1 MLPTA
6 VSNTFWGSQS
16 IDEVFE
22 VLVSKASAILFPVL
36 RLVGDSGRYNIILK
50 VTQCPRL
57 LGTNQW
63 PHTKPLEF
71 SPAPFPSHSQ
81 VARSLSC
88 HKPRASMTKKGPF
101 FGPHN
106 LRKSRRAKRGLPS
119 SRFQS
124 QLLLVKSASTWNK
137 RFNRFAT
144 MKGPKLDSPGGTTFD
159 FKGSTFWPPFK
170 YVSFARGSKTGPST
184 GWIWCLLGGP
194 VLSPPQAPSSAAL
207 FQCRSASASHKNTA
221 LAIRASNKGGPNSV
235 SKNHIS
241 FRCQKRTQKL
251 VPCTC
256 LSRSWQSFPFCYV
269 MKEVPFPKPAI
280 EALRG
285 SARPG
290 RGHASDATRIG
301 TRTKRGSR
309 GLETI

>member
-1 MLPTA
+1 
-6 VSNTFWGSQS
+6 
-16 IDEVFE
+16 
-22 VLVSKASAILFPVL
+22 
-36 RLVGDSGRYNIILK
+36 
-50 VTQCPRL
+50 
-57 LGTNQW
+57 
-63 PHTKPLEF
+63 
-71 SPAPFPSHSQ
+71 
-81 VARSLSC
+81 
-88 HKPRASMTKKGPF
+88 MTKKGPF

-106 LRKSRRAKRGLPS
+106 VRKSRRAKRGLPS

-144 MKGPKLDSPGGTTFD
+144 MKGPKLDPPGGTTFD
-159 FKGSTFWPPFK
+159 FKGVHFLTLFK

-269 MKEVPFPKPAI
+269 DERGPVSKACNRSASRLG
-280 EALRG
+280 EAWPRPRLGRNTYWHKDK
-285 SARPG
+285 ARL
-290 RGHASDATRIG
+290 TG
-301 TRTKRGSR
+301 TRNYIILLSESQQGWTWSSW
-309 GLETI
+309 

>member
-1 MLPTA
+1 
-6 VSNTFWGSQS
+6 
-16 IDEVFE
+16 
-22 VLVSKASAILFPVL
+22 
-36 RLVGDSGRYNIILK
+36 
-50 VTQCPRL
+50 
-57 LGTNQW
+57 
-63 PHTKPLEF
+63 
-71 SPAPFPSHSQ
+71 
-81 VARSLSC
+81 
-88 HKPRASMTKKGPF
+88 MTKKGPL

-106 LRKSRRAKRGLPS
+106 VRKSRRAKRGLPS

-144 MKGPKLDSPGGTTFD
+144 MKGPKLDPPGGTTFD
-159 FKGSTFWPPFK
+159 FKGSTFWPLFK

-241 FRCQKRTQKL
+241 LRCQKRTQKL

-269 MKEVPFPKPAI
+269 DERGPVSKACNRGASRLG
-280 EALRG
+280 EAWPRPRLGRNTYWHKDK
-285 SARPG
+285 ARL
-290 RGHASDATRIG
+290 TG
-301 TRTKRGSR
+301 TRNYIILLSKSQQGWTWSSW
-309 GLETI
+309 